1 MLLTIVVLLLF
12 MFGFMA
18 LFYLEYTS
26 DRLAMEMLINHRI
39 KSFTDHLE
47 ECIEDSVSCASEA
60 EAMRVTLERISSNS
74 KSDEWSKA
82 QAIAILTNLYDA

>member
-26 DRLAMEMLINHRI
+26 DRLGNG
-39 KSFTDHLE
+39 DV
-47 ECIEDSVSCASEA
+47 D
-60 EAMRVTLERISSNS
+60 
-74 KSDEWSKA
+74 
-82 QAIAILTNLYDA
+82 